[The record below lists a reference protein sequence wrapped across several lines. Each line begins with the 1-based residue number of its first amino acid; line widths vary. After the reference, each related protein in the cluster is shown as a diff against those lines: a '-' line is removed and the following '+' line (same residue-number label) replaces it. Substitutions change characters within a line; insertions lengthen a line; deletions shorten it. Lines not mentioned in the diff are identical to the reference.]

1 MFLFGP
7 LLPYCVLKKKKRTNV
22 AILRF
27 QLSSLLRWLPNL
39 STFTFCMH
47 SCLISPCTQRPI
59 PFRCPTISFN
69 SSKTLKSLFWTSH
82 KPPESRSIVSD
93 SLWAHGL
100 YSPLYSPGQNTEEYF
115 PFSRDFPTQGS
126 NPGLTHCGKIV
137 YQLSHQGS
145 PIILEWLAL

>member
-1 MFLFGP
+1 MGG
-7 LLPYCVLKKKKRTNV
+7 KRD
-22 AILRF
+22 
-27 QLSSLLRWLPNL
+27 
-39 STFTFCMH
+39 
-47 SCLISPCTQRPI
+47 
-59 PFRCPTISFN
+59 
-69 SSKTLKSLFWTSH
+69 
-82 KPPESRSIVSD
+82 SRSIWGHIWLLFSCQVVSD

-145 PIILEWLAL
+145 PIILEWVAYLVSRRSSRSRNEPRSPALQADSLPAELPGKTYLPLPPPFPLQDSSFR